1 MEAERTA
8 LALCAVGVEKVA
20 AQEIRRLGLGVEESG
35 FGRLRF
41 RSDLA
46 GLYRALM
53 ALRTV
58 DRILLEASSF
68 LARDFDGLF
77 EGTRAVPWED
87 YIGRDM
93 GLVVDKVRSS
103 RSVLKAETSI
113 QAVVHK
119 AAAERLCG
127 VWGLSRLPGGEKRAN
142 LRVYVEKDRVSLLLD
157 LSGAPLF
164 KRGYRREGGIAPLRE
179 TTAAALLQLS
189 LWRRRF
195 PLWDPFCGSGTIL
208 AEAALYAWDAAP
220 GLGRRFA
227 LGDLLIADP
236 SLEQSIRAELLGR
249 VNFGHTVRIFGSD
262 QDGKALSLA
271 AANLRRARDL
281 ARGRMMD
288 GVDGLDG
295 REDGSEDGGGDGTAG
310 IPAGTPEPLE
320 GMPPG
325 GPGLPELRCIPMEEA
340 RSPFGPVRGRPGDAE
355 GPGDAGG
362 PGEDAG
368 FIITNPPYGKRL
380 GEPGDAEAC
389 YARMP
394 LLRRGFPGWKL
405 AVITNHPGF
414 ESFFGRPADSCRE
427 ISGGALQSYFFQY
440 QRL

>member
-1 MEAERTA
+1 METERTA
-8 LALCAVGVEKVA
+8 LALCAVGVERVT
-20 AQEIRRLGLGVEESG
+20 AQELRRLGLVVEESG
-35 FGRLRF
+35 FGRVRF
-41 RSDLA
+41 RSGLG

-53 ALRTV
+53 ALRTA

-68 LARDFDGLF
+68 FARDFDGLF
-77 EGTRAVPWED
+77 EGARAVPWED
-87 YIGRDM
+87 YIGAGM

-119 AAAERLCG
+119 GVAERLCG
-127 VWGLSRLPGGEKRAN
+127 VWGLKRLPEGGKTAR

-157 LSGAPLF
+157 LSGEPLF
-164 KRGYRREGGIAPLRE
+164 KRGYRLEGGIAPLRE

-189 LWRRRF
+189 LWRRRL

-227 LGDLLIADP
+227 LGDLLIGDP
-236 SLEQSIRAELLGR
+236 SLEESIRAELLGR

-262 QDGKALSLA
+262 QDGGVLSLA

-281 ARGRMMD
+281 ALGRLAD
-288 GVDGLDG
+288 GMGGTAADGAG
-295 REDGSEDGGGDGTAG
+295 WETGGG
-310 IPAGTPEPLE
+310 PE
-320 GMPPG
+320 
-325 GPGLPELRCIPMEEA
+325 LPELRRLPMEDA
-340 RSPFGPVRGRPGDAE
+340 RSPFG
-355 GPGDAGG
+355 AGG
-362 PGEDAG
+362 KGLGEEAG

-394 LLRRGFPGWKL
+394 LLRRGFPGWRL
-405 AVITNHPGF
+405 AVITDHPGF
-414 ESFFGRPADSCRE
+414 ESFFGRRADSCRE

-440 QRL
+440 QHL

>member
-1 MEAERTA
+1 MEMERSA
-8 LALCAVGVEKVA
+8 LALCAVGAERVA
-20 AQEIRRLGLGVEESG
+20 AQELRRLGLGVEESG
-35 FGRLRF
+35 FGRVRF
-41 RSDLA
+41 RSSLG

-68 LARDFDGLF
+68 SARGFDELF
-77 EGTRAVPWED
+77 EGARAVPWED
-87 YIGRDM
+87 YIGAGM

-119 AAAERLCG
+119 GAAERLCG
-127 VWGLSRLPGGEKRAN
+127 AWGLKRLPEEKTAR

-157 LSGAPLF
+157 LSGEPLF
-164 KRGYRREGGIAPLRE
+164 KRGYRLEGGIAPLRE

-189 LWRRRF
+189 LWRRKF
-195 PLWDPFCGSGTIL
+195 PLYDPFCGSGTIL

-236 SLEQSIRAELLGR
+236 ALEESIRAELLGR

-262 QDGKALSLA
+262 QDGGALSLA
-271 AANLRRARDL
+271 AANLGRARDL
-281 ARGRMMD
+281 ALGRPA
-288 GVDGLDG
+288 
-295 REDGSEDGGGDGTAG
+295 DGTA
-310 IPAGTPEPLE
+310 
-320 GMPPG
+320 G
-325 GPGLPELRCIPMEEA
+325 GPGLPELPGLPGLPELRRLPMEEA
-340 RSPFGPVRGRPGDAE
+340 RFPF
-355 GPGDAGG
+355 AGG
-362 PGEDAG
+362 DRGEAG

-405 AVITNHPGF
+405 AVITDHPGF
-414 ESFFGRPADSCRE
+414 ESFFGRRADSCRE

-440 QRL
+440 QHL

>member
-8 LALCAVGVEKVA
+8 LALCAVGAERVA
-20 AQEIRRLGLGVEESG
+20 AQELRRLGLGVEESG
-35 FGRLRF
+35 FGRVRF
-41 RSDLA
+41 RSGLA

-53 ALRTV
+53 ALRTA
-58 DRILLEASSF
+58 DRILLETASFS
-68 LARDFDGLF
+68 ARNFDELF
-77 EGTRAVPWED
+77 EGARAVPWED
-87 YIGRDM
+87 YIGPDL
-93 GLVVDKVRSS
+93 GLAVDKARSS

-127 VWGLSRLPGGEKRAN
+127 ARGLNRLPDAEKTAN

-157 LSGAPLF
+157 LSGEPLF
-164 KRGYRREGGIAPLRE
+164 KRGYRLEGGAAPLRE
-179 TTAAALLQLS
+179 TAAAALLQLA

-236 SLEQSIRAELLGR
+236 ALEKSIRAELLGR
-249 VNFGHTVRIFGSD
+249 VNFEHTVRIFGSD
-262 QDGKALSLA
+262 QDGRALSLA

-281 ARGRMMD
+281 AMGR
-288 GVDGLDG
+288 
-295 REDGSEDGGGDGTAG
+295 
-310 IPAGTPEPLE
+310 PAGGAEAGRGEGPE
-320 GMPPG
+320 PPG
-325 GPGLPELRCIPMEEA
+325 GPDLPELRCLPMEEA
-340 RSPFGPVRGRPGDAE
+340 RSPLDPVRGG
-355 GPGDAGG
+355 AG
-362 PGEDAG
+362 EEAG

-380 GEPGDAEAC
+380 GEPGAAEAC

-414 ESFFGRPADSCRE
+414 ESFFGRRADSCRE
-427 ISGGALQSYFFQY
+427 ISSGALQSYFFQY
-440 QRL
+440 QNL